1 MRTARF
7 FLAAAALVAAT
18 GALAQ
23 DTSLRANYGEVT
35 LEAGFTPD
43 PRVISLRAGGDI
55 SAQGAGS
62 GCRGFITDAP
72 DVRLFYEAGDY
83 PLIIS
88 VDSSSDTTLVV
99 NGPDGRWRCD
109 DDSGVRGLNPSIRYN
124 RPQSGRYEIWVGSY
138 RAGTNARA
146 RLHISELRSQ

>member
-88 VDSSSDTTLVV
+88 VDAGADTTLVV
-99 NGPDGRWRCD
+99 NGPDGSFYCD
-109 DDSGVRGLNPSIRYN
+109 DDSGEGTNPSVRLN
-124 RPQSGRYEIWVGSY
+124 DPRSGRYEIWVGTY
-138 RAGTNARA
+138 RSGYSQPA
-146 RLHISELRSQ
+146 RLHISEVGSQ